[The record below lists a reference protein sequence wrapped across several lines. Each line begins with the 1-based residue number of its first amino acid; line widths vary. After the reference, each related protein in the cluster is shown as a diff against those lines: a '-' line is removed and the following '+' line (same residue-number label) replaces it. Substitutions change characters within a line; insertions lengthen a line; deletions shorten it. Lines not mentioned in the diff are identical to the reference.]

1 MHLRDILRAEPAVG
15 DLQCT
20 YHPAIT
26 NGSGDAR
33 FERVTNLVTFLLHT
47 RQPVS
52 QQDVVEQVPGYP
64 SGAAAKRQAFERD
77 KRVLREEGVPLS
89 EENGRYRIKP
99 QDYYLPELD
108 LAPDERVAL
117 NVALAAVSVT
127 PEQGRTALRK
137 LGGAE
142 VGDVVSDAAV
152 PLAARLVDLPALPA
166 LPMLHAAVRDRAEVR
181 FGYRGAPRRVQPH
194 GLLFRDGYW
203 YLVGWDLDRRAQ
215 RNFRVDRIEGAVEPG
230 EPGSFEP
237 PEFEPSQ
244 ALPRH
249 PWLVGAEDVVTA
261 VVVVDAVLAGKL
273 TEELGEVAV
282 REQRPDGSTVFGF
295 PVTNRAAF
303 RGWLLG
309 LGRHAEVLG
318 PPELRAEVV
327 AWLEALAG
335 RDDARQGSS

>member
-1 MHLRDILRAEPAVG
+1 M
-15 DLQCT
+15 
-20 YHPAIT
+20 
-26 NGSGDAR
+26 
-33 FERVTNLVTFLLHT
+33 TNLVTFLLHT

-52 QQDVVEQVPGYP
+52 QQDVLEQVPGYP
-64 SGAAAKRQAFERD
+64 SGAAARRQAFERD

-89 EENGRYRIKP
+89 EENGRYRIRP

-117 NVALAAVSVT
+117 NVALAAVSIS

-142 VGDVVSDAAV
+142 VGDGISDGAV
-152 PLAARLVDLPALPA
+152 PVAGRLVDLPALPA
-166 LPMLHAAVRDRAEVR
+166 LPLLHAAVRDRAVVR
-181 FGYRGAPRRVQPH
+181 FGYRAEPRRVEPH

-203 YLVGWDLDRRAQ
+203 YLAGRDLDRGAQ
-215 RNFRVDRIEGAVEPG
+215 RNFRVDRMKGEVEAGAA
-230 EPGSFEP
+230 GSFDP
-237 PEFEPSQ
+237 PKFEASE
-244 ALPRH
+244 ALPRQ

-261 VVVVDAVLAGKL
+261 VVAVDAVLAGKL
-273 TEELGEVAV
+273 TAELGEVAV
-282 REQRPDGSTVFGF
+282 REQRGDGPTVFAF

-335 RDDARQGSS
+335 KARQASS